1 MKNFNF
7 GSSNGSYRVKPL
19 AAENGHGPPVER
31 KTDWRS
37 VFLCAV
43 FTFTASV
50 QFTMFFTSLWPF
62 MQMVRAWLSLSCV
75 ISIKQLDAS
84 VTVSFF
90 GAVIAMY
97 SLSQIVAS
105 PLLGIWSNH
114 IERLKPP
121 LLATCAPIFHYFP
134 RFQSSLQYF
143 PADRKYIVRN
153 G

>member
-7 GSSNGSYRVKPL
+7 RSSNGSYRVKPIV
-19 AAENGHGPPVER
+19 AENGHVPAPVER

-50 QFTMFFTSLWPF
+50 QFSLFFTSLWPF
-62 MQMVRAWLSLSCV
+62 MQLVSQNDFSPTASTQN
-75 ISIKQLDAS
+75 QLDA
-84 VTVSFF
+84 TTTISFF

-105 PLLGIWSNH
+105 PLLGIWSNR

-121 LLATCAPIFHYFP
+121 LFAQLPIFP
-134 RFQSSLQYF
+134 
-143 PADRKYIVRN
+143 
-153 G
+153 